1 MSDNKPAISDSR
13 KNEAGEYEGTV
24 ALWFKRGE
32 ANGKPY
38 RLLSGTIDG
47 QKVTGEFTAD
57 FKNAAE
63 HPAGYPVL
71 KFKEDKGPEEK
82 GDFIEN
88 AAAWPQNDRKD
99 GREVDFQTLVIKI
112 GDKTHYAR
120 VWDNELQKQLG
131 FAGEPRKPERAQ
143 EAAPA
148 APAASAAS
156 AAPMI

>member
-1 MSDNKPAISDSR
+1 MSDNKPAISNFR
-13 KNEAGEYEGTV
+13 KNEQSGDYEGTV
-24 ALWFKRGE
+24 KLWFKQGE

-38 RLLSGTIDG
+38 RLLSGEIDG
-47 QKVTGEFTAD
+47 QKVTGVFTAD

-63 HPAGYPVL
+63 HAEGYPVL

-88 AAAWPQNDRKD
+88 AAAWPQNELKSGGD
-99 GREVDFQTLVIKI
+99 VDFQTLVIKI

-131 FAGEPRKPERAQ
+131 FAGEPRKVERSQ

-148 APAASAAS
+148 KAAA
-156 AAPMI
+156 AAPVI